1 MGREHQL
8 TLTKLSAVREKS
20 RITGNFWYFPKSLLC
35 SAIFAL
41 TTFGE
46 SELKKVSFYTDTVA
60 EVEDGIIKLMMGSIW
75 VMDSPVLALQS
86 QEIVITFNQ
95 PAPILDSENVSK
107 WEETL
112 PRNGV
117 LYQGELKV
125 NVHRVSGVFLP
136 LDGFYGNV
144 VKKSANGEIL
154 KTDDGSIWHVDS
166 LDMYDSQYWST
177 PYPVVMDSYKSYII
191 NLKESKRIKMAKK
204 KVPLH

>member
-1 MGREHQL
+1 MRRHVFCKENDVTCYECCAEEAITQL
-8 TLTKLSAVREKS
+8 LVELLDDE
-20 RITGNFWYFPKSLLC
+20 LLC
-35 SAIFAL
+35 RRP
-41 TTFGE
+41 
-46 SELKKVSFYTDTVA
+46 DTVA
-60 EVEDGIIKLMMGSIW
+60 EVEDGIIKLLMGSIW

-86 QEIVITFNQ
+86 QEIIITFNQ

-107 WEETL
+107 WEEIL

-144 VKKSANGEIL
+144 VKKSADGKIL
-154 KTDDGSIWHVDS
+154 KIDDGSIWHVDS